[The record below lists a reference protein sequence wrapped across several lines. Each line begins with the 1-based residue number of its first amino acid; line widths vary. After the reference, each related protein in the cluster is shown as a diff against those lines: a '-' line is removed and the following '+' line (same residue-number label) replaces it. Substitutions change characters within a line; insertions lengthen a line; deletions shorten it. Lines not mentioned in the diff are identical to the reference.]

1 MRHSE
6 VIRKLAN
13 AVKAYRGRSHPIREG
28 QAEKEWIIPPQP
40 DKIKR
45 IRELLTMLWI
55 RGQDQEKTIEKID
68 GFKNINEFDS
78 WISDL

>member
-28 QAEKEWIIPPQP
+28 IAAKEMDHPSTARQN
-40 DKIKR
+40 KKGS
-45 IRELLTMLWI
+45 RELLTMLWI
-55 RGQDQEKTIEKID
+55 RGQDQEKTIEK
-68 GFKNINEFDS
+68 N
-78 WISDL
+78 